1 MAKGSQARGSPT
13 QTRGRKL
20 SPEEMQERGSV
31 QAVAHDKE
39 FSVKLTIHPI
49 EVDFV
54 YDELDTNAVT
64 FKLKDGYLSIQTCVY
79 LEDDERLNE
88 PTVELNDQGSSQCG
102 GLAHIVFF
110 PREVEVGFREGD
122 YFLGEYSAISILLDE
137 FVDVKLVDFFVN
149 HLFLGDI
156 VVYGDGF
163 DPARKVTQ
171 TSKRDYI

>member
-1 MAKGSQARGSPT
+1 
-13 QTRGRKL
+13 
-20 SPEEMQERGSV
+20 MQERGSV

-39 FSVKLTIHPI
+39 FVVKLTIHPV

-64 FKLKDGYLSIQTCVY
+64 FKLEDGYLSIQTCVY

-102 GLAHIVFF
+102 GLAQIVFS
-110 PREVEVGFREGD
+110 PREVELKFREGD
-122 YFLGEYSAISILLDE
+122 YFLGEHPAILILLDE

-156 VVYGDGF
+156 VTYDGSF
-163 DPARKVTQ
+163 DPARKVIQ
-171 TSKRDYI
+171 TETRDYL